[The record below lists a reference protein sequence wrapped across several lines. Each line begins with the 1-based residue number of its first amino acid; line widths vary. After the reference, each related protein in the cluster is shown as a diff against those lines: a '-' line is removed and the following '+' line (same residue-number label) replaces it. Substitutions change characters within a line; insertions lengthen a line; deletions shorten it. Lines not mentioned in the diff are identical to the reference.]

1 MRRTRSDTTP
11 QEVRV
16 VEQAQSSTVVVG
28 VDGSEASE
36 RAARFASRMVRG
48 SDGTLVVACVVP
60 WSPFAVQTAEEN
72 EQRRSVKQREA
83 EDAQRLVDPLVATL
97 TGEGVKAEGVVR
109 HGHPAETLSDL
120 GREWG
125 ADHLVVGRVG
135 QSKVRSLLF
144 GSTPGNL
151 IQIAMVPVTV
161 VP

>member
-1 MRRTRSDTTP
+1 M
-11 QEVRV
+11 
-16 VEQAQSSTVVVG
+16 VEQVQPNTVVVG
-28 VDGSEASE
+28 VDGSEAGE
-36 RAARFASRMVRG
+36 RAARFASRIVRG
-48 SDGTLVVACVVP
+48 GTLVVACVVP

-72 EQRRSVKQREA
+72 EQRRASKQRET
-83 EDAQRLVDPLVATL
+83 EDAHRVVDPLVERFTE
-97 TGEGVKAEGVVR
+97 EGVKVEGVVR

-120 GREWG
+120 AREHG

>member
-1 MRRTRSDTTP
+1 
-11 QEVRV
+11 V
-16 VEQAQSSTVVVG
+16 VEQVQTPTIVVG
-28 VDGSEASE
+28 VDGSEAGE
-36 RAARFASRMVRG
+36 RAARFARRVVR
-48 SDGTLVVACVVP
+48 DGTLVIACVVP

-72 EQRRSVKQREA
+72 EQRRASKQRET
-83 EDAQRLVDPLVATL
+83 EDAHRIVDPLVEVFSS
-97 TGEGVKAEGVVR
+97 EGVKVEGVVR

-120 GREWG
+120 AREHG

>member
-1 MRRTRSDTTP
+1 
-11 QEVRV
+11 V
-16 VEQAQSSTVVVG
+16 VEQVQPSTIVVG
-28 VDGSEASE
+28 VDGSDAGE

-60 WSPFAVQTAEEN
+60 WSPFTVQTAEEN
-72 EQRRSVKQREA
+72 EQRRSTKQRET
-83 EDAQRLVDPLVATL
+83 EDARRVVDPLVETL
-97 TGEGVKAEGVVR
+97 TGEGVTAEGVVR

-120 GREWG
+120 ARERG
-125 ADHLVVGRVG
+125 ANHLVVGRVG

-144 GSTPGNL
+144 GSTPGHL

>member
-1 MRRTRSDTTP
+1 M
-11 QEVRV
+11 
-16 VEQAQSSTVVVG
+16 VEQVQPNTVVVG
-28 VDGSEASE
+28 VDGSEAGE
-36 RAARFASRMVRG
+36 RAARFASRIVRG
-48 SDGTLVVACVVP
+48 GTLVVACVVP

-72 EQRRSVKQREA
+72 EQRRASKQRET
-83 EDAQRLVDPLVATL
+83 EDARRVVDPIVETF
-97 TGEGVKAEGVVR
+97 TNEGVKVEGVVR

-120 GREWG
+120 AREHG

>member
-1 MRRTRSDTTP
+1 
-11 QEVRV
+11 V
-16 VEQAQSSTVVVG
+16 VEQVQPNTVVVG
-28 VDGSEASE
+28 VDGSEAGE
-36 RAARFASRMVRG
+36 RAARFASRIVRG
-48 SDGTLVVACVVP
+48 GTLVVACVVP
-60 WSPFAVQTAEEN
+60 WSPFAVQTGEEN
-72 EQRRSVKQREA
+72 EQRRATKQRET
-83 EDAQRLVDPLVATL
+83 EDAHRVVDPLVQGFADDGL
-97 TGEGVKAEGVVR
+97 KVEGVVR

-120 GREWG
+120 AREHG

>member
-1 MRRTRSDTTP
+1 M
-11 QEVRV
+11 
-16 VEQAQSSTVVVG
+16 VEQVQPNTVVVG
-28 VDGSEASE
+28 VDGSEAGE
-36 RAARFASRMVRG
+36 RAARFAARIVRG
-48 SDGTLVVACVVP
+48 GNLVVACVVP

-72 EQRRSVKQREA
+72 EHRHAAKQREL
-83 EDAQRLVDPLVATL
+83 EDARRIVDPLVARFTSD
-97 TGEGVKAEGVVR
+97 GVTAEGVVK

-120 GREWG
+120 AREHG

>member
-1 MRRTRSDTTP
+1 
-11 QEVRV
+11 V
-16 VEQAQSSTVVVG
+16 VEQVQPNTVVVG
-28 VDGSEASE
+28 VDGSEAGE
-36 RAARFASRMVRG
+36 RAARFAARIVRG
-48 SDGTLVVACVVP
+48 GNLVVACVVP

-72 EQRRSVKQREA
+72 EHRHAAKQREL
-83 EDAQRLVDPLVATL
+83 EDARRVVDPLVERFTND
-97 TGEGVKAEGVVR
+97 GVKAEGVVK

-120 GREWG
+120 AREHG

-151 IQIAMVPVTV
+151 IQIALVPVTV

>member
-1 MRRTRSDTTP
+1 M
-11 QEVRV
+11 
-16 VEQAQSSTVVVG
+16 VEQVQPNTVVVG
-28 VDGSEASE
+28 VDGSEAGE
-36 RAARFASRMVRG
+36 RAARFAGRIVRG
-48 SDGTLVVACVVP
+48 GTLVVACVVP

-72 EQRRSVKQREA
+72 EQRRASKQRET
-83 EDAQRLVDPLVATL
+83 EDAHRIVDPLVERFND
-97 TGEGVKAEGVVR
+97 EGVQVEGVVR

-120 GREWG
+120 AREHG

>member
-1 MRRTRSDTTP
+1 M
-11 QEVRV
+11 
-16 VEQAQSSTVVVG
+16 VEQMQPNTVVVG
-28 VDGSEASE
+28 VDGSEAGD
-36 RAARFASRMVRG
+36 RAARFASRIVRG
-48 SDGTLVVACVVP
+48 GTLVVACVIP
-60 WSPFAVQTAEEN
+60 WSQFAVQTAEDN
-72 EQRRSVKQREA
+72 EQRRVSKQRET
-83 EDAQRLVDPLVATL
+83 EDAHRIVDPLVEAFAND
-97 TGEGVKAEGVVR
+97 GIKVEGVVR

-120 GREWG
+120 AREHG

>member
-1 MRRTRSDTTP
+1 M
-11 QEVRV
+11 
-16 VEQAQSSTVVVG
+16 VEQVQPNTVVVG
-28 VDGSEASE
+28 VDGSEAGE
-36 RAARFASRMVRG
+36 RAARFASRIVRG
-48 SDGTLVVACVVP
+48 GTLVVACVVP

-72 EQRRSVKQREA
+72 EQRRASKQRET
-83 EDAQRLVDPLVATL
+83 EDAHRIVDPLVQ
-97 TGEGVKAEGVVR
+97 GFRDDGVKVEGVVR

-120 GREWG
+120 AREHG

>member
-1 MRRTRSDTTP
+1 M
-11 QEVRV
+11 
-16 VEQAQSSTVVVG
+16 VEQLPSTVVVG
-28 VDGSEASE
+28 VDGSEAGE
-36 RAARFASRMVRG
+36 RAARFAARIVRG
-48 SDGTLVVACVVP
+48 GDLVVACVVP
-60 WSPFAVQTAEEN
+60 WSPFSVQTAEEN
-72 EQRRSVKQREA
+72 EQRHASKQRET
-83 EDAQRLVDPLVATL
+83 EDARRIVDPLVERL
-97 TGEGVKAEGVVR
+97 TGEGVRTEGVVR

-120 GREWG
+120 ARERG

>member
-1 MRRTRSDTTP
+1 M
-11 QEVRV
+11 
-16 VEQAQSSTVVVG
+16 VEQVQPNTVVVG
-28 VDGSEASE
+28 VDGSEAGE
-36 RAARFASRMVRG
+36 RAARFASRIVRG
-48 SDGTLVVACVVP
+48 GTLVVACVVP
-60 WSPFAVQTAEEN
+60 WSPFAVQTGEEN
-72 EQRRSVKQREA
+72 EQRRVTKQRET
-83 EDAQRLVDPLVATL
+83 EDAHRVVDPLVDAFTA
-97 TGEGVKAEGVVR
+97 EGLKAEGVVR

-120 GREWG
+120 AREHG

>member
-1 MRRTRSDTTP
+1 M
-11 QEVRV
+11 
-16 VEQAQSSTVVVG
+16 VEQVPPNTVVVG
-28 VDGSEASE
+28 VDGSEAGE
-36 RAARFASRMVRG
+36 RAARFASRIVRG
-48 SDGTLVVACVVP
+48 GTLVIACVVP

-72 EQRRSVKQREA
+72 EQRRASKQRET
-83 EDAQRLVDPLVATL
+83 EDAHRIVDPLVESF
-97 TGEGVKAEGVVR
+97 TGEGVKVEGVVR

-120 GREWG
+120 AREHG

>member
-1 MRRTRSDTTP
+1 ML
-11 QEVRV
+11 
-16 VEQAQSSTVVVG
+16 EQAEPNTVVVG
-28 VDGSEASE
+28 VDGSEAGE
-36 RAARFASRMVRG
+36 RAARFAARIVRG
-48 SDGTLVVACVVP
+48 GTLVVACIVP
-60 WSPFAVQTAEEN
+60 WSPFAVQTADEN
-72 EQRRSVKQREA
+72 EQRRASKQRET
-83 EDAQRLVDPLVATL
+83 EDARRIVDPLVERFTE
-97 TGEGVKAEGVVR
+97 TGVRTEGVVR

-120 GREWG
+120 AREHG

>member
-1 MRRTRSDTTP
+1 M
-11 QEVRV
+11 
-16 VEQAQSSTVVVG
+16 VEQVQPNTVVVG
-28 VDGSEASE
+28 VDGSEAGE
-36 RAARFASRMVRG
+36 RAARFAARIVRG
-48 SDGTLVVACVVP
+48 GDLVVACVVP

-72 EQRRSVKQREA
+72 ERRHATRQREL
-83 EDAQRLVDPLVATL
+83 EDARRIVDPIVERCTSD
-97 TGEGVKAEGVVR
+97 GVKSEGVVR

-120 GREWG
+120 ARERG

>member
-1 MRRTRSDTTP
+1 M
-11 QEVRV
+11 
-16 VEQAQSSTVVVG
+16 VEQLQPNTVVVG
-28 VDGSEASE
+28 VDGSEAGE
-36 RAARFASRMVRG
+36 RAARFAGRIVRG
-48 SDGTLVVACVVP
+48 GTLVVACVVP

-72 EQRRSVKQREA
+72 EQRRASKQRET
-83 EDAQRLVDPLVATL
+83 EDAHRVVDPLVKTF
-97 TGEGVKAEGVVR
+97 TEEGVKVEGVVR

-120 GREWG
+120 AREHG

>member
-1 MRRTRSDTTP
+1 M
-11 QEVRV
+11 
-16 VEQAQSSTVVVG
+16 VEQTQPNTVVVG
-28 VDGSEASE
+28 VDGSEAGE
-36 RAARFASRMVRG
+36 RAARFASRIVRG
-48 SDGTLVVACVVP
+48 GTLVVACVVP

-72 EQRRSVKQREA
+72 EQRRASKQRET
-83 EDAQRLVDPLVATL
+83 EDAHRIVDPLVDGFTSD
-97 TGEGVKAEGVVR
+97 GVKVEGVVR

-120 GREWG
+120 AREYG

>member
-1 MRRTRSDTTP
+1 M
-11 QEVRV
+11 
-16 VEQAQSSTVVVG
+16 VEQVQPNTVVVG
-28 VDGSEASE
+28 VDGSEAGD
-36 RAARFASRMVRG
+36 RAARFASRIVRG
-48 SDGTLVVACVVP
+48 GTLVVACVVP
-60 WSPFAVQTAEEN
+60 WSPFSVQTAEEN
-72 EQRRSVKQREA
+72 DQRHARKQRETEEA
-83 EDAQRLVDPLVATL
+83 HRIVDPLVESF
-97 TGEGVKAEGVVR
+97 TGEGVKVEGVVR

-120 GREWG
+120 AREHG

>member
-1 MRRTRSDTTP
+1 
-11 QEVRV
+11 V
-16 VEQAQSSTVVVG
+16 VEQVQPNNVVVG
-28 VDGSEASE
+28 VDGSEAGE
-36 RAARFASRMVRG
+36 RAARFACRIVRG
-48 SDGTLVVACVVP
+48 GTLVVACVVP

-72 EQRRSVKQREA
+72 EQRRASKQRET
-83 EDAQRLVDPLVATL
+83 EDAHRIVDPLVEAFAAD
-97 TGEGVKAEGVVR
+97 GVTVEGVVR

-120 GREWG
+120 ARERG
-125 ADHLVVGRVG
+125 AEHLVVGRVG